1 MTEMNMHSVKS
12 EEFQTISRQ
21 CWRVK
26 SKPDDFRVVEVLF
39 PSRQLASSGGH
50 TAIVVTKTYLT
61 TFQAVEILAHHTNTS
76 VQDWQ
81 HAGLKDE
88 DGVTTQ
94 TVIFK
99 GVLSFGQILAI
110 QSKIQASLKNEQSLC
125 LEYAGIC
132 DQALS
137 PGSLLGNAF
146 SIVLNDVSPEEQQ
159 WILRNEKRTIS
170 FVNYYDSQRFGFP
183 GYPKHSH
190 TIGQLLNEEQYQRA
204 LELYH
209 ISCPP
214 DQQEQMHA
222 GQSDLDFFNR
232 LALHRKVFYLSSWQS
247 SVWNSTLGKL
257 LVNTPRSQVV
267 EFPVDGLNFL
277 FSDHATLLLLAES
290 SPLLPYVGFRAKGTD
305 LVRIN
310 NYRATT
316 CSTNYSVIDQA
327 QSSIRIAFFLPVGSY
342 ATMFLK
348 QLCLLCRR
356 ELMDSL

>member
-1 MTEMNMHSVKS
+1 M
-12 EEFQTISRQ
+12 ISALLRS
-21 CWRVK
+21 C
-26 SKPDDFRVVEVLF
+26 F
-39 PSRQLASSGGH
+39 PRNSCRLSGGH
-50 TAIVVTKTYLT
+50 TAIVVTKAYLT
-61 TFQAVEILAHHTNTS
+61 TFQAVELLAHHTSTS

-99 GVLSFGQILAI
+99 GVLSFGQLLEI
-110 QSKIQASLKNEQSLC
+110 QSQIQASLKNEQSLC

-132 DQALS
+132 NQALS

-146 SIVLNDVSPEEQQ
+146 SVVLNDVSPEEQQ
-159 WILRNEKRTIS
+159 WIRKNEKRTIP

-190 TIGQLLNEEQYQRA
+190 TIGHLLNEEQYQRA
-204 LELYH
+204 LELYQ

-222 GQSDLDFFNR
+222 EQSDLDFFNR
-232 LALHRKVFYLSSWQS
+232 LALHRKAFYLSSWQS
-247 SVWNSTLGKL
+247 SVWNSTVGKL
-257 LVNTPRSQVV
+257 LINTPKSQVA
-267 EFPVDGLNFL
+267 EFPVDGLNYL
-277 FSDHATLLLLAES
+277 FSDHATLLLLAEN

-305 LVRIN
+305 IVRIT

-316 CSTNYSVIDQA
+316 CSTNYSVIEQA

-342 ATMFLK
+342 ATMLLK